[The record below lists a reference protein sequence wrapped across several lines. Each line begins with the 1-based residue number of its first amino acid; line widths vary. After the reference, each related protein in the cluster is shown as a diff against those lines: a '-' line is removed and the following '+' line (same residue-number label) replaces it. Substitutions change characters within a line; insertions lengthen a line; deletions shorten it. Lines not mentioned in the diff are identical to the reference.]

1 MANVEHVNITDPNIH
16 EPKGAASAPAGY
28 MLVSNGDGTT
38 SWVAQPAL
46 SPLIGVVD
54 YSDNATQ
61 TTPINVAANTPVYLT
76 NDTLGAFTN
85 RTYLPEGVTD
95 VWDAALNQFDFNE
108 LSLGDVV
115 DMRLDVEVVTTSA
128 NQDVKIA
135 LELGIGGSAYEV
147 PFINTSIKAA
157 GTHPLNRFNSVY
169 MGDSNTLTNGAKFK
183 ITSDS
188 AATVKVNGWYCKIIK
203 GR

>member
-85 RTYLPEGVTD
+85 RAYLPEGVTD
-95 VWDAALNQFDFNE
+95 VWDSSLNQFDFSE

-115 DMRLDVEVVTTSA
+115 DIRLDLEITTTTA
-128 NQDVKIA
+128 NQVGSIV
-135 LELGIGGSAYEV
+135 LELGIGGASYDI
-147 PFINTSIKAA
+147 PFISTTVKTA
-157 GTHPLNRFNSVY
+157 GSHPLNRFNSVY
-169 MGDSNTLTNGAKFK
+169 MGDNNTLLNSAKFRVE
-183 ITSDS
+183 SDAS
-188 AATVKVNGWYCKIIK
+188 ATVKVNGWYCKIIK

>member
-1 MANVEHVNITDPNIH
+1 MANVEHVNITDPYIH
-16 EPKGAASAPAGY
+16 EPKGAASAPAGH

-54 YSDNATQ
+54 YSDSTTS
-61 TTPINVAANTPVYLT
+61 TTPINVTSGVPAYLT
-76 NDTLGAFTN
+76 NDTLGTFTN
-85 RTYLPEGVTD
+85 KTYLPEGVTD

-115 DMRLDVEVVTTSA
+115 DIRLDVEVVTTSA
-128 NQDVKIA
+128 NQDVKIV
-135 LELGIGGSAYEV
+135 LELGIGGSVYEV
-147 PFINTSIKAA
+147 PFLSTTAKVA
-157 GTHPLNRFNSVY
+157 GTHPLNRYNSVY

-183 ITSDS
+183 ITTDS